1 MKLLWLAPALPWPL
15 QSGEKL
21 RSYHLARRV
30 ARQHTVTMV
39 APVGDFAAARAL
51 TEAGIRVL
59 RAGRRL
65 PAPAAVLAGWQRALP
80 ATVARYCGS
89 AVRAAVRELL
99 AGETFDL
106 VYLDHLQMTGLS
118 RELAGIPC
126 WLDEHNL
133 ESRLW
138 ERYAATRGLLW
149 RREAQRLRAWE
160 QRVLAQVRGVSVT
173 SADDLRAAQTLQP
186 AGSYCVVPN
195 ATDVAY
201 WRTQPRTPG
210 NELLL
215 TGSLDW
221 PPNRDGIDWF
231 ITHAWPQARARGLT
245 ARVVGSNP
253 PPAFVA
259 HCAEAGIPVDAN
271 VPTLQPYYARA
282 RAVLVPLQVGGGTRL
297 KVVEAFAARVPVIAT
312 ALAVEG
318 LRAEAGVHYLPAETS
333 EQLLES
339 LRLTADAAALA
350 RLTDAALAHVAEH
363 FDWEQSAATLLA
375 ALERVQ

>member
-1 MKLLWLAPALPWPL
+1 MNILWLTPALPWPL

-30 ARQHTVTMV
+30 AQRHTVTMV
-39 APVGDFAAARAL
+39 APVGDFAAAQAL
-51 TEAGIRVL
+51 TDAGIRVL

-65 PAPAAVLAGWQRALP
+65 AAPAAVFAGWRRALP

-89 AVRAAVRELL
+89 EVRVALRELL

-106 VYLDHLQMTGLS
+106 AYLDHLQMTGCGG
-118 RELAGIPC
+118 ETAGMPC

-138 ERYAATRGLLW
+138 ERYAVTRGVLW
-149 RREAQRLRAWE
+149 RQEAQRLRAWE

-173 SADDLRAAQTLQP
+173 SADDLRAAQALQP
-186 AGSYCVVPN
+186 AGTYAVVPN
-195 ATDVAY
+195 ATDVAF
-201 WRTQPRTPG
+201 WRAQPRTPG

-221 PPNRDGIDWF
+221 PPNRDGITWF
-231 ITHAWPQARARGLT
+231 IDRAWPQARALGLT

-253 PPAFVA
+253 PPGFVA
-259 HCAEAGIPVDAN
+259 RCAAAGIPVDAN
-271 VPTLQPYYARA
+271 VPSLQPYYARA

-318 LRAEAGVHYLPAETS
+318 LQAQPGVHYLPAETP
-333 EQLLES
+333 EQLLAAV
-339 LRLTADAAALA
+339 RLTAEAAAVA
-350 RLTDAALAHVAEH
+350 RLTEAALTHVAEH
-363 FDWEQSAATLLA
+363 FDWEQSAAALLA
-375 ALERVQ
+375 ALERVR